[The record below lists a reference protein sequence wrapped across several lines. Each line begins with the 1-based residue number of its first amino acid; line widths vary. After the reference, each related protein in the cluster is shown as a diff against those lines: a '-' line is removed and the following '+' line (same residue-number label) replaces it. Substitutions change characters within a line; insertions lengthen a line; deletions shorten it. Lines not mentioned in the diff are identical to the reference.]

1 MGRSLTTRRV
11 RTRWARGVS
20 LLETLVALSIAVA
33 GLAVALTA
41 VAQSARAS
49 EAVERSRREV
59 ALAKA
64 LVEEAFLGLMS
75 EEQKAEST
83 ASADI
88 WRGVDER
95 GLAWEVTITSSLM
108 GAFNARA
115 DGAEAGLGQIQG
127 VAPGQMVVEMI
138 TVRVGST
145 ELRTTRW

>member
-1 MGRSLTTRRV
+1 RPDRRPARGGEDRRGRVALALRRAGGLSMGRSLTTRRV

-20 LLETLVALSIAVA
+20 LLEALVALSIAVA

-95 GLAWEVTITSSLM
+95 GLGWEVTITSSLM
-108 GAFNARA
+108 GA
-115 DGAEAGLGQIQG
+115 
-127 VAPGQMVVEMI
+127 
-138 TVRVGST
+138 
-145 ELRTTRW
+145 